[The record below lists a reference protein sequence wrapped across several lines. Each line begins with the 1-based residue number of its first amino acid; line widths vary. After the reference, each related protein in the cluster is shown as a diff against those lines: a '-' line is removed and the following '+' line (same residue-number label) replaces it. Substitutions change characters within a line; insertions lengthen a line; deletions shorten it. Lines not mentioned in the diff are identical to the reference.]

1 MSSDIIWFVRLV
13 VSVLSV
19 CVAAV
24 SIVMALWHLLR
35 VFRRIHDTV
44 PTIAYVLGPFLLSER
59 NIGEDG
65 KLSLRKFWKWA
76 RTLVICLVV
85 LAVTYPFP

>member
-13 VSVLSV
+13 VSALSV

-24 SIVMALWHLLR
+24 SIVMVSLHLLR

-44 PTIAYVLGPFLLSER
+44 PTIAYVFGPFLLSER
-59 NIGEDG
+59 YIGEEG
-65 KLSLRKFWKWA
+65 KLSLRKFWKWTRA
-76 RTLVICLVV
+76 LMISLVV